1 MDETL
6 GAPSPQQVLS
16 QSEVESLLAQVAEQ
30 ENSVTVHSQEGTSQ
44 SRPRDAVQP
53 YDFRHPVFLSPSEL
67 RRLRLRHEDFIRA
80 LAARLSLHLR
90 IEFTLQMSKLQT
102 VLFRKFTESL
112 PNPTYLSLFKA
123 DPLPGI
129 CILEI
134 SPRLALTMVDRL
146 LGGPAHSVNA
156 THDFTEIELALME
169 QAVQVVLGEWCV
181 HWRGVQDLRPVIL
194 GHETNGRFI
203 QTAAHDTVML
213 TLSMEARVGDCME
226 SMQLAF
232 PYYTLEPLIR
242 TLNQMLETSAGQ
254 LPGAQRATPRWNP
267 QFDDIRVPVTAA
279 WPDLELTA
287 RDIAALR
294 VGDVLE
300 LSPACL
306 DKVSVR
312 LADTPRFRGR
322 LGTRGK
328 HWAVELT
335 EVLKR

>member
-1 MDETL
+1 MDDML
-6 GAPSPQQVLS
+6 GAPTPDQVLS
-16 QSEVESLLAQVAEQ
+16 QSEVENLLAQVAEQ
-30 ENSVTVHSQEGTSQ
+30 ENSVTVHSDGGASA
-44 SRPRDAVQP
+44 SRSRDAVQP

-90 IEFTLQMSKLQT
+90 IEFSLQMSKLQT
-102 VLFRKFTESL
+102 VLFRKFTEGL

-134 SPRLALTMVDRL
+134 NPRLALTMVDRL

-169 QAVQVVLGEWCV
+169 QAVQVVLSEWCT
-181 HWRGVQDLRPVIL
+181 HWRGVQDLRPVTL
-194 GHETNGRFI
+194 GHETNGQFI

-213 TLSMEARVGDCME
+213 ILSMEARVGDCME
-226 SMQLAF
+226 TMQLAF

-242 TLNQMLETSAGQ
+242 TLNQMLESAVGQ
-254 LPGAQRATPRWNP
+254 APGSGRAAPKWNP
-267 QFDDIRVPVTAA
+267 QFDDVRVPVTAA
-279 WPDLELTA
+279 WPDLELAA
-287 RDIAALR
+287 REVASLR
-294 VGDVLE
+294 VGDILE

-306 DKVSVR
+306 EKVSVR

-335 EVLKR
+335 ETLKR